1 MVTEPG
7 GGTADHGSG
16 SPDRSEPA
24 EAAQAQ
30 TGSTGMSRPEPAPAP
45 AQPAWSQVWPPW
57 TYWVR
62 TTLAVVATLLVVA
75 AARRVSHVLLLAL
88 VAFVLAV
95 GLDPA
100 VGWLGRLRIRRGW
113 AVAIIFVGLVVFL
126 ALFVALLIPLLA
138 REVPQFAG
146 ALPGY
151 VADLQRRDDWLG
163 NAFRHTNVSAEVR
176 QFVAD
181 LPSKIGDSFTDIV
194 GAAGTAFGRVFD
206 VFTVGILCIYFM
218 VALPRLPATI
228 AKLVS
233 PDRRAHV
240 DTLLQRSFD
249 KIGGYVSGN
258 LITSAVCG
266 AVTVVALV
274 ALRVDY
280 AVPLGLWAGVAD
292 LIPQVGAYL
301 GALPAVLVALTKG
314 PVWGVATVLY
324 FIAYQQFENYVLAP
338 RVYKSSIDLSPAA
351 VILSTLAGGILA
363 GFAGALLALPIAA
376 TIKVIAVDVV
386 LASRSNPPPDDATTA
401 EPATPDGG

>member
-1 MVTEPG
+1 MVAESEDDA
-7 GGTADHGSG
+7 ADRGSG
-16 SPDRSEPA
+16 PSGRSEP
-24 EAAQAQ
+24 
-30 TGSTGMSRPEPAPAP
+30 PAPAAPQTSSTGTPTP
-45 AQPAWSQVWPPW
+45 APASLQPAWSQAWPPW

-62 TTLAVVATLLVVA
+62 TTLAVVVTLLVVA
-75 AARRVSHVLLLAL
+75 AARRISHVLLLAL

-100 VGWLGRLRIRRGW
+100 VQWLGRLRIRRGW
-113 AVAIIFVGLVVFL
+113 AVAIIFVGLVLFL
-126 ALFVALLIPLLA
+126 GLFVALLIPVLS

-151 VADLQRRDDWLG
+151 LADLQRRDDWLG

-176 QFVAD
+176 QFIAD
-181 LPSKIGDSFTDIV
+181 LPSKIGDSFTAIV
-194 GAAGTAFGRVFD
+194 GATGTAFGRVFD

-218 VALPRLPATI
+218 VALPRLPATM

-233 PDRRAHV
+233 RDRRAHV
-240 DTLLQRSFD
+240 DMLLQRSFD

-266 AVTVVALV
+266 AVTVVALL

-301 GALPAVLVALTKG
+301 GAVPAVLVALTKG

-351 VILSTLAGGILA
+351 VIISTLAGGILA
-363 GFAGALLALPIAA
+363 GFAGALLALPVAA
-376 TIKVIAVDVV
+376 TIKVIAVDVI
-386 LASRSNPPPDDATTA
+386 LASRSNPPPDDPTTDSS
-401 EPATPDGG
+401 PAPSS

>member
-1 MVTEPG
+1 MATEPG
-7 GGTADHGSG
+7 DGAANRASDLSG
-16 SPDRSEPA
+16 RSEPA
-24 EAAQAQ
+24 
-30 TGSTGMSRPEPAPAP
+30 GPVSPESGFSSSPEIPP
-45 AQPAWSQVWPPW
+45 SSQPAWSQVWPPW

-75 AARRVSHVLLLAL
+75 AARRISHVLLLAL

-100 VGWLGRLRIRRGW
+100 VQWLGRLRIRRGW
-113 AVAIIFVGLVVFL
+113 AVAIIFIGLVLFV
-126 ALFVALLIPLLA
+126 ALFVALLIPLLS
-138 REVPQFAG
+138 REMPQFAG

-163 NAFRHTNVSAEVR
+163 NAFRHANVSADVR
-176 QFVAD
+176 LFLAD
-181 LPSKIGDSFTDIV
+181 LPSRIGHSFTAIV

-218 VALPRLPATI
+218 VALPRLPTTI
-228 AKLVS
+228 AKLV
-233 PDRRAHV
+233 PRDHRAHV
-240 DTLLQRSFD
+240 DLLLRRSFD

-266 AVTVVALV
+266 AATIVALL

-292 LIPQVGAYL
+292 LIPQIGAYL

-314 PVWGVATVLY
+314 PAYGVATVLF

-351 VILSTLAGGILA
+351 VITSTLAGGILA
-363 GFAGALLALPIAA
+363 GFAGALLALPVAA

-386 LASRSNPPPDDATTA
+386 LASRSSQPSDGPTTTD
-401 EPATPDGG
+401 PATPYNS